1 MICKPPHVTRRH
13 QIAVGFG
20 ACCCE
25 QQRPLLLCSP
35 ARAPGLLAGGVEHL
49 ARECLQRYAGCG
61 AATPTASALFP
72 PARALCA
79 LLFAPCFQ
87 PSPWPHVAAGGRGG
101 CVWRGADPA
110 LLQNVAFALLVMETP
125 PKRVW
130 VPPKICFGQRS
141 ERVGLLGWLARL
153 DGFLPAL
160 TILFLLPPQR
170 YPGLGWDRV
179 NFII

>member
-1 MICKPPHVTRRH
+1 MPWASARA
-13 QIAVGFG
+13 AVSSRGHFCF
-20 ACCCE
+20 AA
-25 QQRPLLLCSP
+25 P

-101 CVWRGADPA
+101 RACCGADPA